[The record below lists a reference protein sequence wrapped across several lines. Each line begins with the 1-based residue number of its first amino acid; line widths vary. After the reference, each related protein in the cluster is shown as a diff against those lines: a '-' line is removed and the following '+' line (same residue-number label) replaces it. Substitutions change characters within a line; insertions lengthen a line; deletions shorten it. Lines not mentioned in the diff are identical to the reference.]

1 MNQADFLQELPHVYK
16 RLESGLIIPQ
26 LKDILRVFGL
36 RLSGT
41 KPELIARIKEFVEK
55 IAINNDMN
63 TWNSLKKAVDGD
75 IAGAICTLQSNLS
88 QIYPQTLAIPPPV
101 NNPGNRSYTRP
112 FAPIVHSRIRFRK
125 TPFYDILEPFNTPFT
140 IPACV
145 GARNTVSFSFQ
156 LTPMALSKL
165 LSNPKEFRVYFF
177 STPTDTIGFGECLM
191 EYPTPQM
198 ELRANNQVAHANYR
212 GLKGRSGTTNPAD
225 ITDYITKY
233 AGPPGNNV
241 VIYYMNA
248 TKRYSAVVSLVKM
261 YSVDHLIDDIKS
273 RKIETKEKIVDRIKS
288 ENEDTDIIAT
298 STDIS
303 LKCPLSFTRISLP
316 VRSSYCKH
324 IQCFDAR
331 AFLEMNQQ
339 TPSWMCPVCN
349 IHIRYPDLV
358 VDGFMQ
364 HILENSP
371 SNSETIT
378 VDPVGNWSM
387 NTFDEESESSE
398 EENSPKEQVIELSD
412 EERSAAP
419 ENTSEPPIA
428 PKRKASPPSAAP
440 TNKKKRESLVIDLT
454 ISDDEEP
461 VASASPTISTT
472 NETDNSFSKPTS
484 PNPARK
490 DAHVPSSTPSE
501 TLMLPQTSA
510 NGISQRSTPSNTTP
524 GVSTTST
531 FQRSFNGYEPN
542 YAPGRSAYSNKRPT
556 ESFQSSRGISFPPI
570 STPPRRGYRL
580 GSLPIDDSQALYHP
594 SMSSRSSTV
603 HNTSPGAQTASA
615 SDPPNMLLNDLVL
628 PPMGM
633 DRANSSPSVR
643 PNTREPQLSN
653 SYTPNRQMLYNNIP
667 TRPPFTIPES
677 DRDLLSYDDIQGR
690 QVLNLP
696 QIQETQQRPPQTAG
710 PLWNEEEDN
719 RINWDSEFHTTFPF
733 NNPT

>member
-1 MNQADFLQELPHVYK
+1 
-16 RLESGLIIPQ
+16 
-26 LKDILRVFGL
+26 
-36 RLSGT
+36 
-41 KPELIARIKEFVEK
+41 
-55 IAINNDMN
+55 MN
-63 TWNSLKKAVDGD
+63 TWVSLKKAVDGD
-75 IAGAICTLQSNLS
+75 ISGAICTLQSNLS

-101 NNPGNRSYTRP
+101 NNSGSRAYTRP
-112 FAPIVHSRIRFRK
+112 FAPVVHSRIRFRK
-125 TPFYDILEPFNTPFT
+125 TPFYDILEPFNTPFS

-165 LSNPKEFRVYFF
+165 LSNPKEYRVYFF

-248 TKRYSAVVSLVKM
+248 TKRYSAVVALVKA
-261 YSVDHLIDDIKS
+261 YSVDYLVDDIKK
-273 RKIETKEKIVDRIKS
+273 RKIETKEKIVERIKS

-398 EENSPKEQVIELSD
+398 EENLPKEQIIELSD
-412 EERSAAP
+412 EERSATPANP
-419 ENTSEPPIA
+419 SEPPNV
-428 PKRKASPPSAAP
+428 PKRKASPAAANS

-461 VASASPTISTT
+461 SATASPPLSATK
-472 NETDNSFSKPTS
+472 ETDKSYSKPAS
-484 PNPARK
+484 PSPIQRNSQ
-490 DAHVPSSTPSE
+490 PSESTPSE
-501 TLMLPQTSA
+501 NFSLPKSSV
-510 NGISQRSTPSNTTP
+510 NGISQASTPP
-524 GVSTTST
+524 STTTVPST
-531 FQRSFNGYEPN
+531 TTTSHRSYSTYDPN
-542 YAPGRSAYSNKRPT
+542 YVSRRSSYSGRRPT
-556 ESFQSSRGISFPPI
+556 ESFDSSRGISFPPVN
-570 STPPRRGYRL
+570 TPPPRGDFRL
-580 GSLPIDDSQALYHP
+580 GSLPVDDSHIIYHP
-594 SMSSRSSTV
+594 SMPSRSSVMDNST
-603 HNTSPGAQTASA
+603 PGAHMTTAN
-615 SDPPNMLLNDLVL
+615 DPANLLISDLVL
-628 PPMGM
+628 PPVG
-633 DRANSSPSVR
+633 ANPNNSSPSVR
-643 PNTREPQLSN
+643 SDTRESQLSN
-653 SYTPNRQMLYNNIP
+653 IYTPNQPVLYNNIP
-667 TRPPFTIPES
+667 TRPPFTIRES
-677 DRDLLSYDDIQGR
+677 DRDLLSYDDSRGR
-690 QVLNLP
+690 SMLSLP
-696 QIQETQQRPPQTAG
+696 QIQDTRQRTPLQTAG
-710 PLWNEEEDN
+710 PLWNEEDDN
-719 RINWDSEFHTTFPF
+719 RINWDSEFHTSFPF
-733 NNPT
+733 NSST